1 MLSRMRM
8 RKRSPCNEDPPP
20 TINPEG
26 YKYSN
31 KITYT
36 GVGILRIHANPNIVR
51 VFVFDVS
58 VCGLSNSRRYDSYG
72 GSDFSKDSAAA
83 TAAAATAAATA
94 AAAAAHFREIA
105 VDFLIG
111 E

>member
-1 MLSRMRM
+1 MLSLMRM

-20 TINPEG
+20 RINSEG

-31 KITYT
+31 KYTCT
-36 GVGILRIHANPNIVR
+36 GVGILRIHANPQVVR
-51 VFVFDVS
+51 VLVFDVS

-72 GSDFSKDSAAA
+72 GSDFNKDSAAA
-83 TAAAATAAATA
+83 TAN
-94 AAAAAHFREIA
+94 AHFREIA
-105 VDFLIG
+105 VDFLTG

>member
-1 MLSRMRM
+1 MKILHRQSIQKVM
-8 RKRSPCNEDPPP
+8 SIP
-20 TINPEG
+20 THC
-26 YKYSN
+26 
-31 KITYT
+31 TYT
-36 GVGILRIHANPNIVR
+36 GVGILRIHANPNIIR

-83 TAAAATAAATA
+83 AVS
-94 AAAAAHFREIA
+94 HVREIA
-105 VDFLIG
+105 VYFLTG

>member
-1 MLSRMRM
+1 
-8 RKRSPCNEDPPP
+8 
-20 TINPEG
+20 
-26 YKYSN
+26 
-31 KITYT
+31 
-36 GVGILRIHANPNIVR
+36 

-83 TAAAATAAATA
+83 A
-94 AAAAAHFREIA
+94 AAAAAAVSHFREIA
-105 VDFLIG
+105 VDFLTG

>member
-1 MLSRMRM
+1 MLSLMRM

-26 YKYSN
+26 YEYSN
-31 KITYT
+31 KYAST
-36 GVGILRIHANPNIVR
+36 GVGILRIHANPNIIH

-83 TAAAATAAATA
+83 TAAAA
-94 AAAAAHFREIA
+94 HFREIA
-105 VDFLIG
+105 VDFLTG